1 MYGKN
6 LDTYENSIKNEIN
19 STIKEKIDAWYST
32 NLANTAFE
40 KYIADSGFCN
50 DRTLYSGDGV
60 TSATFNGYNRLIT
73 NKNPT
78 LLCKNSD
85 NDLFTTLNSNIGNKA
100 LTYPIGI
107 MTADETLFAGVVDY
121 TSLNKNSYLFSNNWY
136 WVMTPTDYGYVDWY
150 KGNMA
155 RVYSVGLDE
164 QATLITFA
172 SSSYYIRPVIN
183 IKGNILNNGDGSV
196 DNPFRI
202 E

>member
-6 LDTYENSIKNEIN
+6 SDTYENGIKNEIN

-60 TSATFNGYNRLIT
+60 TSATFSGYNRLIT

-85 NDLFTTLNSNIGNKA
+85 NDLFTTVNANIGNKA
-100 LTYPIGI
+100 
-107 MTADETLFAGVVDY
+107 
-121 TSLNKNSYLFSNNWY
+121 
-136 WVMTPTDYGYVDWY
+136 
-150 KGNMA
+150 
-155 RVYSVGLDE
+155 
-164 QATLITFA
+164 
-172 SSSYYIRPVIN
+172 
-183 IKGNILNNGDGSV
+183 
-196 DNPFRI
+196 
-202 E
+202 